1 MSLVA
6 VGSLD
11 ADTEMEMESW
21 FGPGWRSDFLAVQQ
35 ATAES
40 NVLGISSGF
49 RLGDDAVHESGC
61 LSDVGSGR
69 RIMKIEINHIL
80 DLRLG

>member
-21 FGPGWRSDFLAVQQ
+21 FGPGWRSDCLAMQQ
-35 ATAES
+35 ATAEC
-40 NVLGISSGF
+40 NGLGISSVVGF
-49 RLGDDAVHESGC
+49 GYDAVHELGY

-69 RIMKIEINHIL
+69 RIIKIEINHIWV
-80 DLRLG
+80 LRLG

>member
-1 MSLVA
+1 MILVA
-6 VGSLD
+6 GGSLD

-21 FGPGWRSDFLAVQQ
+21 FGPGWRSDFLAMQQ

-40 NVLGISSGF
+40 NVVGISSGF
-49 RLGDDAVHESGC
+49 RLGDDAVHESGY

-69 RIMKIEINHIL
+69 RIIKIEINHIWV
-80 DLRLG
+80 LRLG

>member
-21 FGPGWRSDFLAVQQ
+21 FGPGWRSDCLAMQQ
-35 ATAES
+35 ATAEC
-40 NVLGISSGF
+40 NGLGISSCLLYTSPSP
-49 RLGDDAVHESGC
+49 RDAT
-61 LSDVGSGR
+61 LSRMPSSA
-69 RIMKIEINHIL
+69 
-80 DLRLG
+80 

>member
-6 VGSLD
+6 GGSLD

-21 FGPGWRSDFLAVQQ
+21 FGPGWRSDFLAMQQ
-35 ATAES
+35 ATAVHE
-40 NVLGISSGF
+40 
-49 RLGDDAVHESGC
+49 LGDDVVHESGY

-69 RIMKIEINHIL
+69 RIIKIEINHIWV
-80 DLRLG
+80 LRLG